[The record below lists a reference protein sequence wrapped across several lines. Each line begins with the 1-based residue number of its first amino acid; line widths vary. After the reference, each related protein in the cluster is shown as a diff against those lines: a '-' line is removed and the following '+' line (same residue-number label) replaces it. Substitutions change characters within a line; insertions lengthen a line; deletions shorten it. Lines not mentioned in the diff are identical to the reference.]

1 MNRSHIAESRLIK
14 LEKKTQRK
22 VQLAVQQC
30 ENLQVMAAQ
39 LVYQLD
45 EFRAQVQSI
54 NTQVLTTLGQLTLIQ
69 DAVADLG
76 LVDRDPAD

>member
-1 MNRSHIAESRLIK
+1 MSRSHIAESRLIK